1 MSATGSTLPPDG
13 HLAPNVELAPKG
25 QLAPEGQPVP
35 GIRPVPSHPAQV
47 LDGLSRVEPICWDR
61 LVPSGAAGLRHEF
74 LSAWEQAELP
84 GRVAR
89 PIVVPGARGDELL
102 AAAAGYHYDLDMASV
117 SVPILPGALKLIR
130 RVQPRF
136 MTAHV
141 YELGAPVARHDPLL
155 VAPGVGVPA
164 VAERVVAAAVR
175 EAEAAGARMLIVQ
188 DSVPEDGALAGALR
202 SHGFDRVIALPT
214 FVVEVRYESFD
225 AYLQAMRSKYRRRTR
240 CTLRESA
247 HLRVELIDDFAPLA
261 DELAR
266 LWRLVY
272 DRAHET
278 KREIL
283 CPAFFR
289 AAAKLDEAKALVL
302 WREDGSIAIFGL
314 LLEDGACLH
323 FLHTGFAEEAGH
335 SEAAYF
341 RLLLEIVRVAI
352 EGRFKTV
359 DLGCT
364 TAGPKLDIGAAPVPL
379 TAWLRH
385 RNPWL
390 QKLFVTGGNGRFAPA
405 PTPPR
410 RVFAAP
416 SG

>member
-1 MSATGSTLPPDG
+1 MSATGSTL
-13 HLAPNVELAPKG
+13 APER
-25 QLAPEGQPVP
+25 QLAPGVHQT
-35 GIRPVPSHPAQV
+35 PSGPARV
-47 LDGLSRVEPICWDR
+47 LDGLSRVEPSCWDR
-61 LVPSGAAGLRHEF
+61 LVPSGAAGLRHGF
-74 LSAWEQAELP
+74 LGAWEQAELP

-89 PIVVPGARGDELL
+89 PIVVPDAGGAELQ

-117 SVPILPGALKLIR
+117 SVPILPGALRLIR
-130 RVQPRF
+130 SVRPRF
-136 MTAHV
+136 MRTHV

-155 VAPGVGVPA
+155 VAQGVAIPP
-164 VAERVVAAAVR
+164 VAETIVAAAVR
-175 EAEAAGARMLIVQ
+175 EAKTAGARMIVVQ
-188 DSVPEDGALAGALR
+188 DSVPEDGPLAGALR

-240 CTLRESA
+240 SILQESG
-247 HLRVELIDDFAPLA
+247 HLRPELIDDFAPLA

-289 AAAKLDEAKALVL
+289 AAAELDEVKALVL
-302 WREDGSIAIFGL
+302 WRKDGSIAIFGL
-314 LLEDGACLH
+314 LLEDGGYLH
-323 FLHTGFAEEAGH
+323 FLHTGFAEEAGR

-352 EGRFKTV
+352 GGRFKTA

-364 TAGPKLDIGAAPVPL
+364 TAGPKLDIGAVPVPL

-390 QKLFVTGGNGRFAPA
+390 QKLFVTGGNGKFAPA
-405 PTPPR
+405 PALPR